1 MEYMCVG
8 GKLRW
13 VGRPRGKE
21 AVEVTYVKENEMTN
35 LGIRGQGSI
44 KSAPSSPFSLAILDP
59 SLVTCPSVSQPLGTQ
74 LLDWQIQSK
83 GRGENDKVRRGEDK
97 AIDTLWQVKKEV
109 EKKEMTKSNPKHL
122 PIFFTQQGG
131 WVSYFQG
138 VCILV

>member
-1 MEYMCVG
+1 MG

-74 LLDWQIQSK
+74 LLD
-83 GRGENDKVRRGEDK
+83 
-97 AIDTLWQVKKEV
+97 
-109 EKKEMTKSNPKHL
+109 
-122 PIFFTQQGG
+122 
-131 WVSYFQG
+131 
-138 VCILV
+138 